1 MQGYSTN
8 VGSKGTQLSGTQ
20 EQLCV
25 AIACALIGD
34 PTILLPDEVTSAL
47 DSESEQVKL
56 TFMTSS

>member
-25 AIACALIGD
+25 AIACALLGD

-47 DSESEQVKL
+47 DGKINLYDQ
-56 TFMTSS
+56 